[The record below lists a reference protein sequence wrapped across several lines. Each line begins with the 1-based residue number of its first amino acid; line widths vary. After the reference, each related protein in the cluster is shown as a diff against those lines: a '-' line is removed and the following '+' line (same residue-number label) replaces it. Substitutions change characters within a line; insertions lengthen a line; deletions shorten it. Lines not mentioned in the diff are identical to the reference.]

1 MLDRGKLLVGTGS
14 TNAPWHFEDDKGQL
28 TGMDITMARI
38 LAKGLFDDATK
49 VEFVKQDPA
58 ARIPNI
64 TTGKVDIVI
73 QFMTISPARAQLVA
87 FSRPYYVEGAAL
99 LTAPK
104 GKLKT
109 FKQLTAAGKAAKAS
123 VLQNVDADKLVHE
136 ALPQAQVMQL
146 DTQANVIQALDSGRV
161 DAAVVDLSTVRWLVK
176 RERRQV
182 RRRGPQLPLHAVR
195 GGDAPGRPRLA
206 RLGEHLLHGGDVRA
220 PERDLRRGA
229 RGVLRGEAPGA
240 QARLPAHLS
249 RPRAALP
256 GPAAAVPES
265 AAARGFALVT
275 YHFNFTYIWRHF
287 DRLTSGLLLSLEL
300 AFVSILIGM
309 VIGLSPRARLHRA
322 PGARC
327 ARRWRPTSS
336 SSATCRCS
344 CSCTSCS
351 TAFPAPAA
359 SPTRRR
365 RAS

>member
-1 MLDRGKLLVGTGS
+1 MSTGSNRRDVLKLSGLGAAAGVAALGTSAAGLLSPARAYAQAKSDSLLRTVLDRGKLLVGTGS

-28 TGMDITMARI
+28 TGMDITMARV

-99 LTAPK
+99 LTSPK

-176 RERRQV
+176 RGADKYVDAGHSYRSMLYGAAMRQSDPDWLGWV
-182 RRRGPQLPLHAVR
+182 NTCFTVAMFGHQNEIY
-195 GGDAPGRPRLA
+195 DAALEEFFGVKP
-206 RLGEHLLHGGDVRA
+206 
-220 PERDLRRGA
+220 PERK
-229 RGVLRGEAPGA
+229 PG
-240 QARLPAHLS
+240 
-249 RPRAALP
+249 
-256 GPAAAVPES
+256 
-265 AAARGFALVT
+265 
-275 YHFNFTYIWRHF
+275 
-287 DRLTSGLLLSLEL
+287 
-300 AFVSILIGM
+300 
-309 VIGLSPRARLHRA
+309 
-322 PGARC
+322 
-327 ARRWRPTSS
+327 
-336 SSATCRCS
+336 
-344 CSCTSCS
+344 
-351 TAFPAPAA
+351 FPPI
-359 SPTRRR
+359 
-365 RAS
+365 